1 MQKDE
6 QKCLINKYFGL
17 YYNYT
22 WSVIIPSSLAHH
34 WILAQALQI

>member
-17 YYNYT
+17 YYIYT
-22 WSVIIPSSLAHH
+22 LSVIFLSSLAHH
-34 WILAQALQI
+34 SSLA